1 MIRALP
7 RSTIGSTI
15 FSLIC
20 LAVLAALV
28 SAAAPAEAPVP
39 IDYRNDVQPILASH
53 CYECHGPDMQKSSL
67 RLDTVTAALEGGNN
81 GPAIVA
87 GSSAESLL
95 IAAVTGSGDIEKMPP
110 ERPPLSDAEIALLKS
125 WIDQG
130 AAAPADD
137 VPAASRNAAAKH
149 WSFQPLAHPPLPAV
163 ANSAWVRNPI
173 DAFVL
178 ARLEAEGL
186 TPSPEAGRATL
197 IRRLSLDLLGLPPS
211 PAEVEQFLA
220 DERTDAYEQLVDR
233 LLTSPHYGER
243 WGRHW
248 LDQARYADSNGYTI
262 DGGRSIWK
270 YRDWV
275 IDALNRD
282 LPFDQF
288 TIEQMAGDML
298 PGATTEQVIATGFHR
313 NTLVNEEGGTDPE
326 QFRVESVVDRVS
338 TTGAVFLGLTIGCAR
353 CHDHKYD
360 PISQREFYQ
369 FFALLNNADEPTLPV
384 PTTQQAKEEP
394 ALLAEIAQVEKRLR
408 DVDINSAPRQVE
420 WEHNFAGRLEI
431 AWTLLDPHEFVSA
444 GGATITKLD
453 DKSLLVGGIVPD
465 NDTYTITAP
474 LPAGAVTALML
485 EVLTHDS
492 LPHRGPGLADSG
504 NLVLNEVALAALHP
518 AQPASPGDPAA
529 AGEQGSTQAVGI
541 AQAKADVSVGN
552 GLIEYAFDGKP
563 GTFWT
568 IYGGQGSLNADRT
581 AIFIFKDDLAATAGT
596 QLAITLLQ
604 QYSAHYQ
611 IGRLR
616 LSVTCA
622 PRDVLALPDKVRQL
636 LAVPAD
642 GRSD

>member
-1 MIRALP
+1 
-7 RSTIGSTI
+7 
-15 FSLIC
+15 
-20 LAVLAALV
+20 V
-28 SAAAPAEAPVP
+28 SAAEPADAPAPV
-39 IDYRNDVQPILASH
+39 DYRNDVRPILASH
-53 CYECHGPDMQKSSL
+53 CYECHGPELQKSSL
-67 RLDTVTAALEGGNN
+67 RLDTVAAALEGGNN

-95 IAAVTGSGDIEKMPP
+95 IAAVAGSGDIEKMPP
-110 ERPPLSDAEIALLKS
+110 ERPPLSDTEIALLKS

-137 VPAASRNAAAKH
+137 APAASRNAAAKH

-178 ARLEAEGL
+178 ARLEAKGL
-186 TPSPEAGRATL
+186 APSPEADRATL

-211 PAEVEQFLA
+211 PAEVEQFLT
-220 DERTDAYEQLVDR
+220 DVRPDAYEQLVDR

-282 LPFDQF
+282 VPFDQF

-326 QFRVESVVDRVS
+326 QFRIESVVDRVS

-408 DVDINSAPRQVE
+408 EVDMNSAPRQVE
-420 WEHNFAGRLEI
+420 WENKFAGRLDV
-431 AWTLLDPHEFVSA
+431 AWTVLSPYRLFSE
-444 GGATITKLD
+444 GGATISWLD
-453 DKSLLVGGIVPD
+453 DKSMLVGGKVPD
-465 NDTYTITAP
+465 RDTYSITSF
-474 LPAGAVTALML
+474 LPPGVVTAVKL
-485 EVLTHDS
+485 EVLTHDT
-492 LPHRGPGLADSG
+492 LPHRGPGLADNG
-504 NLVLNEVALAALHP
+504 NFVLNEVAITAE
-518 AQPASPGDPAA
+518 DAA
-529 AGEQGSTQAVGI
+529 AKGVQGVGI
-541 AQAKADVSVGN
+541 ALANADISEPK
-552 GLIEYAFDGKP
+552 GLIEYAID
-563 GTFWT
+563 
-568 IYGGQGSLNADRT
+568 
-581 AIFIFKDDLAATAGT
+581 
-596 QLAITLLQ
+596 
-604 QYSAHYQ
+604 
-611 IGRLR
+611 
-616 LSVTCA
+616 
-622 PRDVLALPDKVRQL
+622 
-636 LAVPAD
+636 
-642 GRSD
+642 